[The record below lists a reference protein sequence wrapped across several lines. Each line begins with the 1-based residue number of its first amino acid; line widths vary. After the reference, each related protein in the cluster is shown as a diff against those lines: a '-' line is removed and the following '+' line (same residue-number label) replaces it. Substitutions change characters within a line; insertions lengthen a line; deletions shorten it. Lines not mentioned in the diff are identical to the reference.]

1 MADKTTGGL
10 PAVEEATIGSLPG
23 IADLYDDTKIPVEQ
37 QGEARHMT
45 GAQWKQYAQA
55 GVSQYVEAAQNAAN
69 TAQQAVAA
77 VGTSVQQAA
86 ASAAA
91 SNTAKE
97 GAEAA
102 QEAIEDMEVSANTL
116 PTGQPA
122 SVTKTQE
129 SGHVKLE
136 FGLPTGATGEKGDPG
151 SSIQKIERTAGTGA
165 AGTTDT
171 YTITLTD
178 GTTSTFQVYN
188 GADGT
193 GSGDMS
199 KSVYDTKNR
208 NTDIFEYVDEK
219 MEDVPTPD
227 DLVTVPGSGSI
238 DMPETLGE
246 GPYVIEFTDEDDPP
260 ISGSEVTYANT
271 TSGLTA
277 TNAQDAI
284 DELSGKFSSS
294 VNSFKGRTGAVAP
307 QYGDYTAQMVGAVS
321 TTSFNEFATK
331 INTITRRRL
340 VSSSALAPMIS
351 KSGFCFGVGGFS
363 VTPNGENG
371 LIINSEDAGAIFFPK
386 TSAWPKDVN
395 ILRLYAF
402 DYEFGKFHGKTPV
415 ANSNNSGTFCFI
427 DENGVYSYIPV
438 TITVNPVSY
447 NTWNGVE
454 IKFSEEYTKPGNW
467 LYIKISGS
475 FTLSLEE

>member
-55 GVSQYVEAAQNAAN
+55 GVSQYVETAQNAAN

-102 QEAIEDMEVSANTL
+102 KESIEDMEVSANTL

-136 FGLPTGATGEKGDPG
+136 FGLPTGATGAKGDPG

-199 KSVYDTKNR
+199 KSVYDTENK
-208 NTDIFEYVDEK
+208 NTDIFKYVDEK
-219 MEDVPTPD
+219 LEDVPTPD
-227 DLVTVPGSGSI
+227 DLVTVLGSGSI
-238 DMPETLGE
+238 DMPETLGP
-246 GPYVIEFTDEDDPP
+246 GPYIIEFTDEDDPP
-260 ISGSEVTYANT
+260 ISGAEVTYTNT

-277 TNAQDAI
+277 TNAQAAI
-284 DELSGKFSSS
+284 DELSAKIASS
-294 VNSFKGRTGAVAP
+294 VKTFNGRTGAVVP
-307 QYGDYTAQMVGAVS
+307 KYGDYTAQMVGAPS
-321 TTSFNEFATK
+321 TTTFNALDAK
-331 INTITRRRL
+331 VNSLINAPKTVAVSYSNSINRPLFL
-340 VSSSALAPMIS
+340 VGSWNLWMNGSTSMRIIS
-351 KSGFCFGVGGFS
+351 NNVGC
-363 VTPNGENG
+363 V
-371 LIINSEDAGAIFFPK
+371 FFPHA
-386 TSAWPKDVN
+386 SVWPSGSS
-395 ILRLYAF
+395 IITLTAF
-402 DYEFGKFHGKTPV
+402 DPMFGKFNGKTPV
-415 ANSNNSGTFCFI
+415 ATDATKIYFEWIDQSGNVEKSEASF
-427 DENGVYSYIPV
+427 
-438 TITVNPVSY
+438 TVKPVSY
-447 NTWNGVE
+447 NLFAGVE
-454 IKFSEEYTKPGNW
+454 VKLPNTYTKPGCF
-467 LYIKISGS
+467 LHIYIFGE
-475 FTLSLEE
+475 FTVSLED